1 MGLGDD
7 GGAHVTDIDTEAVAR
22 DTFAKGLKACPFCSG
37 RPHFMESGHGLGYV
51 IRCSQCSARVE
62 GDASKDDAIAQWERR
77 AH

>member
-1 MGLGDD
+1 
-7 GGAHVTDIDTEAVAR
+7 VTDIDTEAVAS
-22 DTFAKGLKACPFCSG
+22 DTSAVGLQACPFCGG
-37 RPHFMESGHGLGYV
+37 RPHFMDSGHGRGTM